1 MIAAIKKMRGVKC
14 PGKHV
19 TDKKRHAT
27 LNKLLCLSGRSM
39 SIHLITE
46 NSWIDILKIQE
57 EAYVEIE
64 PEDVNVLKSK
74 WLSSPKTCAVYKEGS
89 NTSAYLLAHPWPSE
103 TPPKL
108 HEECPITAS
117 LNLYLHDLALARES
131 RGKGVAKKLV
141 ENLIDIAKAQ
151 GFNKILLVAVQNSGG
166 FWSKFGFL
174 SMPSSEICP
183 SYGENAQ
190 LMSLKL
196 ET

>member
-1 MIAAIKKMRGVKC
+1 
-14 PGKHV
+14 
-19 TDKKRHAT
+19 
-27 LNKLLCLSGRSM
+27 M
-39 SIHLITE
+39 SINLITE

-74 WLSSPKTCAVYKEGS
+74 WLSSPKTCAMYKEG
-89 NTSAYLLAHPWPSE
+89 NNISAYLLAHPWPSE
-103 TPPKL
+103 IPPKL

-131 RGKGVAKKLV
+131 RGKGIANKLV
-141 ENLIDIAKAQ
+141 KNLIDIAKAQ

-174 SMPSSEICP
+174 NRPNAEICP
-183 SYGENAQ
+183 SYGHNSE
-190 LMSLKL
+190 LMVLELK
-196 ET
+196 T

>member
-1 MIAAIKKMRGVKC
+1 
-14 PGKHV
+14 
-19 TDKKRHAT
+19 
-27 LNKLLCLSGRSM
+27 M
-39 SIHLITE
+39 SINLITE

-74 WLSSPKTCAVYKEGS
+74 WLSSPKTCAVYKVDNNISG
-89 NTSAYLLAHPWPSE
+89 YLLAHPWPSE
-103 TPPKL
+103 IPPKL

-141 ENLIDIAKAQ
+141 KNLIDIAKAQ

-166 FWSKFGFL
+166 FWSNFGFL
-174 SMPSSEICP
+174 NIPNAVICP
-183 SYGENAQ
+183 SYGHNAK
-190 LMSLKL
+190 LMVLDLKT
-196 ET
+196 EQAV